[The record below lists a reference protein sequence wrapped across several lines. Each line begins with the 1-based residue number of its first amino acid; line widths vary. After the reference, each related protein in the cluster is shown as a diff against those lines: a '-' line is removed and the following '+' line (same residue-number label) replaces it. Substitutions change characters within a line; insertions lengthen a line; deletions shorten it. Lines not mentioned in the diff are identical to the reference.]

1 MIDADLIAAL
11 KAKADAAWE
20 ESHRLAHLA
29 DDGLCAPSEFYAALE
44 KAREASRLYQS
55 FAVSP

>member
-1 MIDADLIAAL
+1 MIDAELVAAL

-44 KAREASRLYQS
+44 RAREASKVYQAL
-55 FAVSP
+55 AVAP